1 MSELAAGWAQSVTA
15 VNLRHLQKLTGLDPV
30 HDSFQQI
37 KDMLPVKEVPVSEQW
52 RLGLL
57 DHLLALRA
65 EVQKDS
71 ERLKSVVAMLASL
84 CST

>member
-15 VNLRHLQKLTGLDPV
+15 TNLKHLQELTGLDPV
-30 HDSFQQI
+30 QESIRQI
-37 KDMLPVKEVPVSEQW
+37 KDLLPVKEVPDSEQW

-57 DHLLALRA
+57 DHLLALRT
-65 EVQKDS
+65 EVQSDKES
-71 ERLKSVVAMLASL
+71 LKRVVALLASL